1 MSGALYYSQYRID
14 DIVERIERQIEQAT
28 CERPPLVTEQ
38 GVCVKRKIGKGHYV
52 TPPWV
57 FGFRTFESAEE
68 YFREHGYKEVGRSEG
83 NGERK
88 LVMFDPA
95 LDETYEIVTYTRE
108 HYPPDEDG
116 NEPFFPDYT
125 EETLKELRRGIV
137 AIKRANAYLRCIDE
151 LIDYDCSEATFH
163 KRLREELDKLNKE
176 EEENG
181 DKNH

>member
-1 MSGALYYSQYRID
+1 MSGVLNYSQYRID

-52 TPPWV
+52 TPPWMSD
-57 FGFRTFESAEE
+57 FRTFESAEK
-68 YFREHGYKEVGRSEG
+68 YFREHGYKEVGRSEE

-88 LVMFDPA
+88 LVMLDPA
-95 LDETYEIVTYTRE
+95 LDETYEIATYTRE

-137 AIKRANAYLRCIDE
+137 AIKRANAYLRCIDG
-151 LIDYDCSEATFH
+151 LIDYDYSEAMFH
-163 KRLREELDKLNKE
+163 KRLKKELLLLKTE
-176 EEENG
+176 EE
-181 DKNH
+181 

>member
-1 MSGALYYSQYRID
+1 MNGKLDYSQYRID
-14 DIVERIERQIEQAT
+14 DIVERIEREIEQAT

-38 GVCVKRKIGKGHYV
+38 GVYVKRKFGKGHYS
-52 TPPWV
+52 TPPWLN
-57 FGFRTFESAEE
+57 GFRTFESAEK
-68 YFREHGYKEVGRSEG
+68 YFKENGYKEVGRSEE

-88 LVMFDPA
+88 LVMLDPA
-95 LDETYEIVTYTRE
+95 LDETYEITTYTRE

-151 LIDYDCSEATFH
+151 LIDYDYSEAMFH
-163 KRLREELDKLNKE
+163 KRLKKELLLLKIE
-176 EEENG
+176 EEE
-181 DKNH
+181 K